1 MALSPAQRHTARIQA
16 ERKLNNHEAL
26 AGVASMHLQKMAIDN
41 DAQRLHGLTLAEKVQ
56 LKRRELLPRWL
67 PSVETYL
74 SAGEVYSNPVFTY
87 CIAWLFDVGDFD
99 QALDWADIAIGQ
111 RQITPFG
118 KRRSI
123 AHFVADSMLAWS
135 EASAEQGQSI
145 EPYFSRVFEN
155 VRDNWRIPEQASAK
169 WFKFAGLM
177 LLRNDKGEPLPSA
190 IQDVATLQQADAL
203 LAQANTFHSGCG
215 VKTHR
220 QRIAARLR
228 VLEKEQ

>member
-1 MALSPAQRHTARIQA
+1 MALSPAQRHTAMIEAQ
-16 ERKLNNHEAL
+16 RKLNNHQAL
-26 AGVASMHLQKMAIDN
+26 AGVASMHLQKMAIEK

-67 PSVETYL
+67 PSVEAYL
-74 SAGEVYSNPVFTY
+74 AAGEVYSNPVFTY

-99 QALDWADIAIGQ
+99 LALDWADIAIEQ

-123 AHFVADSMLAWS
+123 AHFMADSMLAWS

-145 EPYFSRVFEN
+145 EPYFSRVFER

-190 IQDVATLQQADAL
+190 IEDVATLQQADAL
-203 LAQANTFHSGCG
+203 LAQANTFHPGCG

-228 VLEKEQ
+228 MLDKE

>member
-16 ERKLNNHEAL
+16 ERKLDNHEAL
-26 AGVASMHLQKMAIDN
+26 AGVASMHLQKMAIEK

-67 PSVETYL
+67 PSVEAYL
-74 SAGEVYSNPVFTY
+74 AAGEVYSNPVFTY

-99 QALDWADIAIGQ
+99 PALDWADIAIEQ

-135 EASAEQGQSI
+135 EASTEQGQSI
-145 EPYFSRVFEN
+145 EPYFSRVFEK

-177 LLRNDKGEPLPSA
+177 LLRNDKGEPLPSS
-190 IQDVATLQQADAL
+190 IEDVATLQQADAL
-203 LAQANTFHSGCG
+203 LAQANTFHPGCG

-228 VLEKEQ
+228 MLDKE

>member
-1 MALSPAQRHTARIQA
+1 MALSPAQRHTAMIEAQ
-16 ERKLNNHEAL
+16 RKLNNHEAL
-26 AGVASMHLQKMAIDN
+26 AGVASMHLQKRAIDN
-41 DAQRLHGLTLAEKVQ
+41 DAQRLHGLTMAEKVQ

-67 PSVETYL
+67 PSVEAYL
-74 SAGEVYSNPVFTY
+74 AAGEVYSNPVFTY

-99 QALDWADIAIGQ
+99 PALDWADVAIEQ

-145 EPYFSRVFEN
+145 EPYFSRVFEK
-155 VRDNWRIPEQASAK
+155 VRDHWRIPEQASAK

-203 LAQANTFHSGCG
+203 LAQANTFHPGCS

-228 VLEKEQ
+228 VLEKKQ